1 MNGGFGMKFKKG
13 TVLGFILLVLAV
25 LAVCSCIMAFG
36 ERRREPEK
44 AKLVMTGCETTG
56 VGLVY
61 RS

>member
-1 MNGGFGMKFKKG
+1 MKFKKG

-25 LAVCSCIMAFG
+25 LVVCSCIMAFG
-36 ERRREPEK
+36 ARRREPEK
-44 AKLVMTGCETTG
+44 AKLVMTGFETTG